1 MKKALIGV
9 VAMLCLWSKGQGQEI
24 KALGVGDKVPDMAFR
39 ILNNGEIGDPEA
51 ITLSQYRGKLVILD
65 FWGRY
70 CSPCI
75 KALPAIDSLQKVF
88 KDQVKVI
95 TIADFKNT
103 DEVAKAW
110 QKFPALKNIRLPVAI
125 RQPEHAAAFPH
136 KIISHVVW
144 IGGNGRVKAITGTER
159 ITARNIEEMLSKETV
174 SWPVKKDITGFDAS
188 LPLLSLSGDHLEK
201 PAFLF
206 YSTLTGHL
214 KGISPPNGTLRQPES
229 PYCTTGF
236 YNLSLLHLCQL
247 AMNGG
252 ILLHKEDFELN
263 VSDSS
268 RFIKPA
274 ETLYEE
280 WTEAHTYCYSLLL
293 PAHYTKEQIAAFVS
307 TDLLRWLQVLG
318 IKVESSSKKG
328 KKYLITTI

>member
-9 VAMLCLWSKGQGQEI
+9 VALLCLWSKGQGQGV
-24 KALGVGDKVPDMAFR
+24 KALEVGDEVPEMRFR
-39 ILNNGEIGDPEA
+39 ILNSRAIGDPEEV
-51 ITLSQYRGKLVILD
+51 TLSQYRGKLVILD

-75 KALPAIDSLQKVF
+75 KALPAIDSLQKTF
-88 KDQVKVI
+88 KDKVKVI
-95 TIADFKNT
+95 TIADFRNT
-103 DEVAKAW
+103 DEVATAW
-110 QKFPALKNIRLPVAI
+110 RKFSSLKKILLPVALKE
-125 RQPEHAAAFPH
+125 PEHSAAFPH

-144 IGGNGRVKAITGTER
+144 IGESGKIKAITGTER
-159 ITARNIEEMLSKETV
+159 VTARNIEEMLSKETV
-174 SWPVKKDITGFDAS
+174 NWPVKKDITGFDAS
-188 LPLLSLSGDHLEK
+188 LPLLSLSDRQLEK

-214 KGISPPNGTLRQPES
+214 KGVSPPNGTLRQPAT
-229 PYCTTGF
+229 PYSTTGF

-247 AMNGG
+247 AMKGG
-252 ILLHKEDFELN
+252 ILLNKEDFELN

-274 ETLYEE
+274 EALYEE
-280 WTEAHTYCYSLLL
+280 WTAAHTYCYSLLL

-307 TDLLRWLQVLG
+307 ADLLRWLQVLG
-318 IKVESSSKKG
+318 VKVEASSKKG